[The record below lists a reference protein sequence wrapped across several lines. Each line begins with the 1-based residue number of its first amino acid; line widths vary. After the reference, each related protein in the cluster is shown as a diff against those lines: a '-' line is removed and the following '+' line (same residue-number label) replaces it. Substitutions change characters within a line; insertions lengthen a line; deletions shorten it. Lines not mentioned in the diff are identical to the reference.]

1 LEGLSRLFRSEPM
14 KIMLL
19 IALAGLLALPRHVR
33 AEPVV
38 DCGSFPNSQMRL
50 TCWNDTSRALQAYNP
65 GQMPNDIPSLRAN
78 GSGSAGPMTGS
89 GSNPAAPR
97 TGLLRR
103 KSSSQ

>member
-1 LEGLSRLFRSEPM
+1 MPM
-14 KIMLL
+14 KIMPLL
-19 IALAGLLALPRHVR
+19 ALAGIFALPGHLR
-33 AEPVV
+33 AQPAV

-65 GQMPNDIPSLRAN
+65 GQMPPDTPSLRAN
-78 GSGSAGPMTGS
+78 GSRERAPDDRLRR
-89 GSNPAAPR
+89 SNPAAQR

>member
-1 LEGLSRLFRSEPM
+1 M
-14 KIMLL
+14 KIMPLF
-19 IALAGLLALPRHVR
+19 ALAVLLALPAHGR
-33 AEPVV
+33 AEAAV

-65 GQMPNDIPSLRAN
+65 GQMPPDTPSLRAN
-78 GSGSAGPMTGS
+78 GSGFAGPMTGS
-89 GSNPAAPR
+89 GSNPAPG